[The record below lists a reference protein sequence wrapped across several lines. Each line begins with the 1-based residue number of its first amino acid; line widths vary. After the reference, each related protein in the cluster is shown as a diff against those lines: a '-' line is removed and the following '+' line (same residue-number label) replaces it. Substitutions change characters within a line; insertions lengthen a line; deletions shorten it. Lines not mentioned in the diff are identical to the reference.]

1 MAINVCSL
9 CFRLFGNRSLCFERL
24 QQYESALTD
33 ADVAL
38 SMEPN
43 WIKGLFR
50 KGKALCGLKVS
61 YPVNT
66 AYILLGFFVAAV
78 NVIQMGILTLRSLG
92 INILLWNNRGT
103 ADTCLCCIAS
113 YSGVFCYLAFPHYQ
127 HNRSPCVKS
136 PVLLNS
142 NRLHPPKCRVA
153 ESEPL

>member
-66 AYILLGFFVAAV
+66 AYILLGFFCCCCSCKYDLD
-78 NVIQMGILTLRSLG
+78 GHF
-92 INILLWNNRGT
+92 
-103 ADTCLCCIAS
+103 DTEI
-113 YSGVFCYLAFPHYQ
+113 SGD
-127 HNRSPCVKS
+127 
-136 PVLLNS
+136 
-142 NRLHPPKCRVA
+142 
-153 ESEPL
+153 